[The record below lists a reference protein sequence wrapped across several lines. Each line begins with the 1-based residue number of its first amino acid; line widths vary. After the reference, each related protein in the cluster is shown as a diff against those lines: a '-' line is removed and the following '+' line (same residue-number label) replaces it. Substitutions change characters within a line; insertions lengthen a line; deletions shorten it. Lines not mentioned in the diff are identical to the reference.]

1 MIEKLKNK
9 KGIGKEELVEVNDLE
24 AFVWNEESLVDELCD
39 YVDLCYMDSV
49 LEIIHD
55 YTESK
60 IKEELKNK

>member
-1 MIEKLKNK
+1 MSEELKNK
-9 KGIGKEELVEVNDLE
+9 KEIEKEELVEINDLE
-24 AFVWNEESLVDELCD
+24 SFVWNEESLVDELCD